1 MHNKYIHFIHSLL
14 QWHSTFTIT
23 LHIFY
28 CIYFTHSGHSQNNLY
43 IMICAIASSL
53 WHSQQEH
60 IIFYYMHYCKP
71 FTTFTTIFHTSLH
84 SLLHWCHDLH
94 NNSYFITFTTAM
106 YLQYSK
112 QQFIFYCIHYCNSF
126 TTFTTLAYTLLY
138 SLLLKSLQEYYYF
151 NNCEDVVESQ
161 FQSSPAIGHA
171 LLSSLMHCLLLRV
184 ISSFARP
191 NWKHTVIH
199 ISKTRGVRSRGS
211 PLVSCIYIYM

>member
-1 MHNKYIHFIHSLL
+1 MAFNIHNITASILLHLFHTFRTFTKQLIHHDMRYCVVFMTFTSRTYYILLHALL
-14 QWHSTFTIT
+14 QAIYDIHYNISYLITFIT
-23 LHIFY
+23 AF
-28 CIYFTHSGHSQNNLY
+28 
-43 IMICAIASSL
+43 
-53 WHSQQEH
+53 
-60 IIFYYMHYCKP
+60 
-71 FTTFTTIFHTSLH
+71 
-84 SLLHWCHDLH
+84 HDLH

-126 TTFTTLAYTLLY
+126 TTFTTLTYTLLY

-161 FQSSPAIGHA
+161 VQSSPAIGHT
-171 LLSSLMHCLLLRV
+171 LLSSFMHCLLLRV

-211 PLVSCIYIYM
+211 PLVSCIYVMK